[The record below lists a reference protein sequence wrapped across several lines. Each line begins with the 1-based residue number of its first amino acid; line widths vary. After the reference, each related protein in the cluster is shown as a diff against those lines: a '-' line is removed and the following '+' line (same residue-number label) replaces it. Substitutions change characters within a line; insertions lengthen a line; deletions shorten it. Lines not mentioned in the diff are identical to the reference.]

1 MILILSTSWDD
12 DTNVVIEHLN
22 NMGEPYI
29 RLNDIDL
36 FNGKTQMYYAV
47 NSHGQLIIQNE
58 FFGKIDVSV
67 ITTVWYRKWGNFDK
81 YKEMFEEDLSLDML
95 QYLYSE
101 YSGVLDVILFALRN
115 KKWVNH
121 YIAVRD
127 LSKITV
133 LTKAKTAGLNIPFTV
148 VTNQLEND
156 SRLWITKSLNEGK
169 AIHYK
174 NKNFPIMTFEYN
186 NPTDSFFPGLFQEQ
200 VIKEYELRVFHL
212 KGKNYSMAIF
222 SQNDPTTS
230 VDFRNYNQEKPNRF
244 TRYQIPKDLDRKVTK
259 LMKALNLQ
267 TGSIDII
274 KGIDGEYYFLEVNPF
289 GQFRMTS
296 YRCNYNLHYEMALLL
311 KKMNHEKN
319 SSSGS

>member
-1 MILILSTSWDD
+1 
-12 DTNVVIEHLN
+12 
-22 NMGEPYI
+22 
-29 RLNDIDL
+29 
-36 FNGKTQMYYAV
+36 
-47 NSHGQLIIQNE
+47 
-58 FFGKIDVSV
+58 
-67 ITTVWYRKWGNFDK
+67 
-81 YKEMFEEDLSLDML
+81 
-95 QYLYSE
+95 
-101 YSGVLDVILFALRN
+101 
-115 KKWVNH
+115 
-121 YIAVRD
+121 
-127 LSKITV
+127 
-133 LTKAKTAGLNIPFTV
+133 
-148 VTNQLEND
+148 
-156 SRLWITKSLNEGK
+156 
-169 AIHYK
+169 
-174 NKNFPIMTFEYN
+174 
-186 NPTDSFFPGLFQEQ
+186 

-244 TRYQIPKDLDRKVTK
+244 IRYQIPKDLDRKVTK

-311 KKMNHEKN
+311 KKMDHEKN